1 MLEINKLLARFDCQ
15 ISRLSKQP
23 LNRSKSIVDFL
34 RTSRI
39 RTKSSWTPDHFLS
52 FVARLG
58 IHSDTS
64 KSQLLQDYFALYCNQ
79 GTASGF
85 FVEFGACNGV
95 EGSNTLLLERNYS
108 WNGLLAEPGRQWHQD
123 LQINRKCSVDHRCV
137 FSSSGKSIDFVE
149 CGQLSTIESFAI
161 QNNDWAK
168 DLRIASSNR
177 YSVPTVTLNDLLDSH
192 NVPSNIG
199 YMSVDTEGS
208 EYECLAGFDFNKYK
222 ITCLTVE
229 HNYQSSR
236 QKVHQLLTANGF
248 VHVMSEISDYD
259 DWFVHRLSMG

>member
-1 MLEINKLLARFDCQ
+1 MVNVNKFLAKFDCQ
-15 ISRLSKQP
+15 LSRVSKQP
-23 LNRSKSIVDFL
+23 LYKSKSTVEFL
-34 RTSRI
+34 QTSRTS
-39 RTKSSWTPDHFLS
+39 TQSSWTATDFLS

-58 IHSDTS
+58 TQSETS
-64 KSQLLQDYFALYCNQ
+64 KSQLFQDYFALYCNQ
-79 GTASGF
+79 RSPSGF

-95 EGSNTLLLERNYS
+95 EGSNTLLLERDFK
-108 WNGLLAEPGRQWHQD
+108 WNGLLAEPGRQWHSD

-137 FSSSGKSIDFVE
+137 FSSSGKSIDFIE

-161 QNNDWAK
+161 ENKDWAK

-192 NVPSNIG
+192 HVPCHIS

-208 EYECLAGFDFNKYK
+208 EFECLEGFDFNKYH
-222 ITCLTVE
+222 INCLTVE
-229 HNYQSSR
+229 HNFQSSR
-236 QKVHQLLTANGF
+236 EKVQQLLTANGF

-259 DWFVHRLSMG
+259 DWFVHSLSMA

>member
-1 MLEINKLLARFDCQ
+1 MVNVNRFLASFDCQ

-23 LNRSKSIVDFL
+23 HNRSKAIVEFL
-34 RTSRI
+34 RTSRTI
-39 RTKSSWTPDHFLS
+39 SNPSWTTTDFLS
-52 FVARLG
+52 FVARQG
-58 IHSDTS
+58 TYSESS

-79 GTASGF
+79 GAVAGY

-95 EGSNTLLLERNYS
+95 EGSNTLLLERDFN
-108 WNGLLAEPGRQWHQD
+108 WNGLLAEPGREWHSD
-123 LQINRKCSVDHRCV
+123 LQTNRKCSIDHRCV

-161 QNNDWAK
+161 ENDDWAK
-168 DLRIASSNR
+168 DLRIASSTR
-177 YSVPTVTLNDLLDSH
+177 YSVPTVTLNELLDSH
-192 NVPSNIG
+192 HVPNHIN

-208 EYECLAGFDFNKYK
+208 EYECLAGFDFNKYN

-229 HNYQSSR
+229 HNFQSSR
-236 QKVHQLLTANGF
+236 QKVNKLLTANGF

-259 DWFVHRLSMG
+259 DWFVHSLLVG